1 MLQNSL
7 PFNKRAG
14 SHNVFRSNTIKRLKK
29 PQHRMSQQIHL
40 QLIFGKRGI
49 RFIVQIRFDW
59 NVAINKIRLKS
70 EFHDPLFSVVSPN
83 KK

>member
-7 PFNKRAG
+7 PFNKQAG

-29 PQHRMSQQIHL
+29 PQHVTQIHL

-70 EFHDPLFSVVSPN
+70 EFHDPLFPVVSPN
-83 KK
+83 KE